1 MTPNSAETHDWQG
14 VQKMNIL
21 RKVFKLSNFTTE
33 KGVTKMQSKISI
45 LFYAKRSKTTTD
57 GLVPIYLR
65 ITIDGQRIEQS
76 TNRFVDPLKW
86 SKEQGKMKSQSEEAR
101 ILNTYLDILKGNIY
115 NMQKE
120 LIHDGN
126 EANYENFRNKFFGIE
141 ERKKMLVPIFEDHNQ
156 KVEAL
161 LNQEFAPGTLER
173 YKTSLKHTID
183 FLKWKYNVSD
193 IDIKKIDHVFVTEY
207 EFYLRSVRKCA
218 NNTAVKYI
226 KNFGKIIRICIAN
239 GWIDKNPFAN
249 FKSKVKEVE
258 RVFLVEEELEVMAN
272 KEIKFERLALV
283 RDIFLFS
290 CYTGLA
296 YIDVKQLSNLNIN
309 IGIDGFKWIFTN
321 RQKTDTKSNIPLLPM
336 AEEIITKY
344 KDHPQCINQGKL
356 LPILSNQKMNAYLK
370 ELADMCGIQKELT
383 FHIARHTFA
392 TSVTLTNGVPIE
404 SVSKMLGHKNL
415 RTTQHY
421 AKILDKKV
429 SEDMQILRLKL
440 GVKNSEVKL
449 TNTAG

>member
-1 MTPNSAETHDWQG
+1 
-14 VQKMNIL
+14 MNIL

-86 SKEQGKMKSQSEEAR
+86 SKEQGKMKGQSEEAR

-120 LIHDGN
+120 IIHDGN
-126 EANYENFRNKFFGIE
+126 EATFENFRNKFFGIE

-156 KVEAL
+156 KMEAL

-296 YIDVKQLSNLNIN
+296 YIDVKQLSSLNIN

-336 AEEIITKY
+336 AEEIIAKY